1 MNQLNSL
8 ILEGNVTRIP
18 EMKQTTNGFKV
29 CTIPLAVNRFYKNA
43 DGEKVEEVSFFD
55 VETFGNMAEYSE
67 KNCEKG
73 RGVRVVGRLKQS
85 RWKNPEGKNMSR
97 VSIVAEHIAFKPHG
111 TNAEKTEEKNALS
124 DMAEA
129 ASAAADET
137 ENISETETE
146 EAVF

>member
-1 MNQLNSL
+1 
-8 ILEGNVTRIP
+8 
-18 EMKQTTNGFKV
+18 
-29 CTIPLAVNRFYKNA
+29 
-43 DGEKVEEVSFFD
+43 
-55 VETFGNMAEYSE
+55 MAEYSE

-111 TNAEKTEEKNALS
+111 TNAEKTEEKDALS